1 MAFLFPNLFPGCI
14 QEGGYNVTLSL
25 ENAMAMYWKAVALQ
39 LVASCVDGGITYST
53 NITLT
58 AEHTLDQLICGSTAI
73 FSGLDENGVS
83 KSLSVGQGAYKQGEL
98 YIPYLYG
105 EFIPRQADGAG
116 RALLITTDSYAGSS
130 PISFQGQSFG
140 GLFFNDD
147 TGDIL
152 SGSGSLTIVA
162 ERTFD

>member
-14 QEGGYNVTLSL
+14 QEGGYNVSLSL

-39 LVASCVDGGITYST
+39 LVASCVDGGVTYST

-58 AEHTLDQLICGSTAI
+58 AEHTLDQLICGGPAI
-73 FSGLDENGVS
+73 FTGLDEYGIVRG
-83 KSLSVGQGAYKQGEL
+83 LSVGAGAYKQGEL

-105 EFIPRQADGAG
+105 QFVPRDADGAG
-116 RALLITTDSYAGSS
+116 RSLLITTDSNAGGS